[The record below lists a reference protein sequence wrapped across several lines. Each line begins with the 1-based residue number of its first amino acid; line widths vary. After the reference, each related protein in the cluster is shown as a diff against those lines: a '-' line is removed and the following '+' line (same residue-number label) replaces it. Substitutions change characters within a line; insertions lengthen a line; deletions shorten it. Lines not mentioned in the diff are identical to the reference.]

1 MLDVHQRSVKMIVPI
16 KTAMIID
23 DDVDLSHVLATILEN
38 RKIPAMTV
46 NSLTEAEEFLHYL
59 KPTVIFLDNSFPDGL
74 GINFIRHIKNTDSEI
89 KIILMTADTNEWI
102 REKAKEEGASY
113 FIKKPFTTHMLDRA
127 LLALN
132 LKTA

>member
-1 MLDVHQRSVKMIVPI
+1 MLNNKQRPVKMILPI

-38 RKIPAMTV
+38 RKITSMTV
-46 NSLTEAEEFLHYL
+46 NSLSEAEEYLHYL
-59 KPTVIFLDNSFPDGL
+59 KPTVIFLDNSFPEGL
-74 GINFIRHIKNTDSEI
+74 GINFIRHIKETDSEI
-89 KIILMTADTNEWI
+89 MIILMTADSNDWI

-113 FIKKPFTTHMLDRA
+113 FIKKPFTTQTLDMA
-127 LLALN
+127 LLELN